1 MSQQNNHQKNHPK
14 SKISSELPPWS
25 RFGTAAG
32 CPWSARRSST
42 AAAPAAP
49 AAPSGTG
56 GTAAG
61 TTWPPHGRARSE
73 DGGWTRRDQ
82 KLMGRRKVD

>member
-1 MSQQNNHQKNHPK
+1 MKCLNEPAKQSSKK
-14 SKISSELPPWS
+14 SKISIELPPWS

-73 DGGWTRRDQ
+73 DGG
-82 KLMGRRKVD
+82 

>member
-1 MSQQNNHQKNHPK
+1 MSQQNNHQKNDPK

-73 DGGWTRRDQ
+73 DGGWGIERS
-82 KLMGRRKVD
+82 KVNGTEES